1 MEGSAAQEEG
11 GEVAAE
17 GRDQREK
24 EEREE
29 RVASGEERMMKEKGK
44 KMTSGPKGKMVF
56 LHHL

>member
-1 MEGSAAQEEG
+1 M
-11 GEVAAE
+11 AE
-17 GRDQREK
+17 GREQREK